1 MTPKDMMVAD
11 ANAEAM
17 GIPRTSL
24 MENAGRCLAQR
35 IIQNRDPCKVA
46 IYAGNGGNGGD
57 GFVAARYLLNEG
69 FEVEVFL
76 LSDPSSIKSKETKL
90 NWEVLE
96 KISKGITPLK
106 LEVVRDSS
114 YLSETDAEILIDAL
128 LGTGVRGE
136 LREPVSTAVD
146 IINRSEGFKV
156 AVDVPTGVDP
166 GSGMVTDKAVQAD
179 VTITFHKVKVGLNIA
194 SVEYVGSI
202 EACDIGI
209 PIEAELFTGPGD
221 LLRLQN
227 RDYKS
232 HKGQNGKV
240 LVIGGSKDY
249 SGAPALAALSSLA
262 AGADIVVVACP
273 HELSSIIRSYSP
285 DLIVHPL
292 SEDFL
297 NPKDTDELIKL
308 SENFD
313 AVVLGC
319 GIGREEETSLA
330 VNDLVVEIEKPIVID
345 ADALKLISPWVLPRR
360 NYETVITPHAGEF
373 KEFSGRD
380 DHKALESRMEVIKDV
395 STESETTV
403 LLKGPTDIIA
413 RNDNLKLNNTGNPG
427 MTVGG
432 TGDCLAGLTGA
443 LLAQGHDGFEAAVL
457 GAYIN
462 GKAGD
467 MAAYEYGYNFRAT
480 NLMKFVPEIFFEK

>member
-380 DHKALESRMEVIKDV
+380 APKDLESRMEVIKDV